1 MDKYDFYIPQVGE
14 TVRVKHFA
22 RSQIMPDGVTF
33 TADMLDYCGKEFCVE
48 HVYDDRDRRR
58 NRVYIS
64 DEKHERRGLYNMSPR
79 FGSYFF
85 TSYMIEPV
93 AEPLN
98 NIDFS
103 NLI

>member
-1 MDKYDFYIPQVGE
+1 MDRYDFYIPQVGE
-14 TVRVKHFA
+14 TVRVKHFDHP
-22 RSQIMPDGVTF
+22 QTMPDGVAF
-33 TADMLDYCGKEFCVE
+33 TEGMLDYCGKEFCVE
-48 HVYDDRDRRR
+48 CVYYDPFCRS
-58 NRVYIS
+58 RVYIS
-64 DEKHERRGLYNMSPR
+64 DEKPERPDLCMMSYR
-79 FGSYFF
+79 FGAYFF

>member
-1 MDKYDFYIPQVGE
+1 MNRYDFYIPQVGE
-14 TVRVKHFA
+14 TVRVKHFDHP
-22 RSQIMPDGVTF
+22 QTMPDGVAF
-33 TADMLDYCGKEFCVE
+33 TKRMQEYCGQEFCVTY
-48 HVYDDRDRRR
+48 VYYDRERK
-58 NRVYIS
+58 RVYIS
-64 DEKHERRGLYNMSPR
+64 NDNDANDEWCMMSGA
-79 FGSYFF
+79 FGGYFF

>member
-1 MDKYDFYIPQVGE
+1 MLDRYDYYIPQVGE
-14 TVRVKHFA
+14 IVRVKHFDHEEA
-22 RSQIMPDGVTF
+22 MPDGLTF
-33 TADMLDYCGKEFCVE
+33 TYGMLQYCGEEFYVQRIRHSRGTNLC
-48 HVYDDRDRRR
+48 
-58 NRVYIS
+58 YIS
-64 DEKHERRGLYNMSPR
+64 DCDKIYEDFCSMSNR
-79 FGSYFF
+79 FGGYFF

>member
-1 MDKYDFYIPQVGE
+1 MDRYDYYIPQVGE
-14 TVRVKHFA
+14 TVRVKHFDHKEV
-22 RSQIMPDGVTF
+22 MPDGVAF
-33 TADMLDYCGKEFCVE
+33 TEGMLDYCEKEFCVAY
-48 HVYDDRDRRR
+48 VYYDRERK
-58 NRVYIS
+58 RVYIS
-64 DEKHERRGLYNMSPR
+64 DNNDADNSWYMMSDA
-79 FGSYFF
+79 FGAYYF